1 MYVRAVVGLLK
12 KNRPTL
18 LPRTVLHQTVG
29 VDARKLERYQ
39 RLCGYTLT
47 DRLPPAYP
55 HIMGFKLSMR
65 LMSGF
70 DFPFPIVGLVHVH
83 HIIYSRRE
91 LRLGE
96 KPMMRVWADKLR
108 DHPRGKQFDIITTAT
123 VGDFEVWREIA
134 TYLSLR
140 RKPDHRE
147 HDEVPAPTPHAV
159 WQVGPEIG
167 KEYAEL
173 SGDRNPIHT
182 SRRGARLFGFPGP
195 IAHGMWSL
203 SRCLGALEGRVPN
216 SFSVEAEFKAPLFFP
231 EQVGFLYRG
240 AEFELFDD
248 KSGRTHLIGRIAA

>member
-1 MYVRAVVGLLK
+1 MYLRAVLGMLK

-18 LPRTVLHQTVG
+18 LPRKVHTTVAS
-29 VDARKLERYQ
+29 VDAATLARYQ

-55 HIMGFKLSMR
+55 HIMGFKLSLR

-70 DFPFPIVGLVHVH
+70 DFPFPVVGLVHIH
-83 HIIYSRRE
+83 HIIYARRE
-91 LRLGE
+91 LVLGE
-96 KPMMRVWADKLR
+96 KPLIRVWADKLR

-134 TYLSLR
+134 TYLSLSK
-140 RKPDHRE
+140 KPENRE
-147 HDEVPAPTPHAV
+147 HEEVPAPTPHAV
-159 WQVGPEIG
+159 WRVGPEIG
-167 KEYAEL
+167 KAYAKV

-182 SRRGARLFGFPGP
+182 SRRGAKLFGFPGS

-216 SFSVEAEFKAPLFFP
+216 KFSVEVEFKAPLTFP
-231 EQVGFLYRG
+231 ERVGFLFQG
-240 AEFELFDD
+240 TEFELFDD
-248 KSGRTHLIGRIAA
+248 ETGRTHLIGRIAA

>member
-1 MYVRAVVGLLK
+1 MYVRAVLGLLK
-12 KNRPTL
+12 KNRPML
-18 LPRTVLHQTVG
+18 LPRTVLTQSVG
-29 VDARKLERYQ
+29 VDPVKLARYQ

-55 HIMGFKLSMR
+55 HIMGFPLSMK

-70 DFPFPIVGLVHVH
+70 DFPFPVVGLVHIH

-91 LRLGE
+91 LKLAE
-96 KPMMRVWADKLR
+96 KPLMRVWADNLH
-108 DHPRGKQFDIITTAT
+108 DHPRGKQFDVITTAT
-123 VGDFEVWREIA
+123 VGDLEVWREIA

-140 RKPDHRE
+140 KKPEHRE
-147 HDEVPAPTPHAV
+147 PEDLVAPTPHAV

-167 KEYAEL
+167 KQYAKV

-182 SRRGARLFGFPGP
+182 SKRGAKLFGFPGP

-216 SFSVEAEFKAPLFFP
+216 SFSVEVEFKAPLLFP
-231 EQVGFLYRG
+231 EQAGFLYRG
-240 AEFELFDD
+240 TEFELYDD
-248 KSGRTHLIGRIAA
+248 KSGRTHLIGRISA